1 MGAAMTAGCDVEI
14 GDYPRARFLHGTA
27 RQEGATILRP
37 GASAGV
43 VVEEPSEISV
53 PSSERN
59 VLVMALSDKRRL
71 ESDLLGSRQQVRLA
85 AGAFVVIPPG
95 QPTWWRTPDGR
106 SRLLHVHLDP
116 AFLEALGDGAAGA
129 FRRPVLG
136 ARNELAEPLGWAL
149 AAAVR
154 TPAAQSGLFVDHVL
168 QALALAALR
177 EDGWPAAAALRR
189 ARGGLAPW
197 QVKRVTDHLMAHLS
211 EDVSL
216 GDLAAL
222 VGLSPYHFCRAFS
235 AATGMPPHR
244 WRLERRMERVRDLLV
259 STDLSVTQVAAMVG
273 YDDSGRLAAAFRKST
288 GVTPTEFRRERL
300 E

>member
-1 MGAAMTAGCDVEI
+1 MAGGCDVEI

-43 VVEEPSEISV
+43 VLEEANEISV
-53 PSSERN
+53 PASTRN
-59 VLVMALSDKRRL
+59 ILIMALSDKRRL
-71 ESDLLGSRQQVRLA
+71 DSDLLGARQQVRLA

-95 QPTWWRTPDGR
+95 QPTWWRTPDGS
-106 SRLLHVHLDP
+106 SRVLHVHLDP
-116 AFLEALGDGAAGA
+116 AFLERLGDGTALT
-129 FRRPVLG
+129 FKRPVLA

-177 EDGWPAAAALRR
+177 EDGWPAHAAPRR
-189 ARGGLAPW
+189 ASGGLAPW
-197 QVKRVTDHLMAHLS
+197 QVRRVTDHLMAHLA

-222 VGLSPYHFCRAFS
+222 AGLSPYHFCRAFS
-235 AATGMPPHR
+235 ATTGMPPHR

-273 YDDSGRLAAAFRKST
+273 YDDPGRLAAAFRKST